1 MFDVTLTKMAMF
13 EKNRACLLQLNNH
26 NLYISGQ
33 CGTGKHVLLRNKPKE
48 NYFFTPIGRI
58 SEFCNPIDFS
68 NSRAS
73 CILSG
78 SSCLTI
84 KTFDMTTKT
93 RNKSS

>member
-58 SEFCNPIDFS
+58 SEFVIRSISAIHEHLVFYPGPLVLQSKRLI
-68 NSRAS
+68 
-73 CILSG
+73 
-78 SSCLTI
+78 
-84 KTFDMTTKT
+84 
-93 RNKSS
+93 